1 MGKLTPL
8 AVKAT
13 TAAKPIRSDVLR
25 KMVAELTAQGCIVE
39 INPDGG
45 IRVTPPAAMI
55 PRGPD
60 PDLVDWSRK

>member
-39 INPDGG
+39 ISPDGG
-45 IRVTPPAAMI
+45 IRVTPPAQQPKDAFDM
-55 PRGPD
+55 
-60 PDLVDWSRK
+60 VDFRR